1 MNISLPVWSGKKVKN
16 GRAEALAKFALAMF
30 IKINGFFPVLIGS
43 LCFLSSCSPGRPQQ
57 EGGEVATSDTL
68 QIAAHPTFSGDSAY
82 SYVAEQVAFGPRIP
96 TTRAHSRCADYLFQ
110 ALSKFCDTAMVQQ
123 GLDTTFDGTPLVM
136 KNIIGSFNPT
146 AKNRILLCAHWDTR
160 PFADQDPAEPKAL
173 FDGANDGGSGVGV
186 LLQLA
191 SIIKNSPL
199 EHIGVDI
206 VFFDAEDWGD
216 PSGGVKN
223 SYCLGSQYWAN
234 NPHVPGYK
242 ALYGVLL
249 DMVGGKDALFAWE
262 GNSLGRARE
271 LVFRIWNTAG
281 KLGYGKHFINLDRGP
296 ILDDHIYVMGILGI
310 PMVDIIQYDPN
321 TSSRFASY
329 WHTKADNMASVDA
342 ATLKA
347 VGATLSALIYT
358 ENLQWKPR

>member
-1 MNISLPVWSGKKVKN
+1 MFLSAVLLLGACNSGKQTATDADAAVSDS
-16 GRAEALAKFALAMF
+16 
-30 IKINGFFPVLIGS
+30 LII
-43 LCFLSSCSPGRPQQ
+43 
-57 EGGEVATSDTL
+57 AT
-68 QIAAHPTFSGDSAY
+68 HPTFSGDSAY
-82 SYVAEQVAFGPRIP
+82 RFVSEQVAFGPRIP
-96 TTRAHSRCADYLFQ
+96 NTRAHARCADYLYQ
-110 ALSKFCDTAMVQQ
+110 KLRELCDTALIQQ
-123 GLDTTFDGTPLVM
+123 GLDTTYDGTPLVM
-136 KNIIGSFNPT
+136 KNIIGSFNPS

-160 PFADQDPAEPKAL
+160 PFADQDPAEPNAL

-191 SIIKNSPL
+191 NIIRNKPL

-216 PSGGVKN
+216 PTGGVKN
-223 SYCLGSQYWAN
+223 SYCLGSQYWAK
-234 NPHVPGYK
+234 NPHVSGYK

-271 LVFRIWNTAG
+271 LVFRIWNMAG

-296 ILDDHIYVMGILGI
+296 IVDDHIYVMGLLGI

-329 WHTKADNMASVDA
+329 WHTKSDNMASVDP

-347 VGATLSALIYT
+347 VGATLSALLYS
-358 ENLQWKPR
+358 ENQQWKPQ

>member
-1 MNISLPVWSGKKVKN
+1 MFAGLLWLSACTSGKKSDQA
-16 GRAEALAKFALAMF
+16 AEVNATD
-30 IKINGFFPVLIGS
+30 S
-43 LCFLSSCSPGRPQQ
+43 L
-57 EGGEVATSDTL
+57 V
-68 QIAAHPTFSGDSAY
+68 IAPHPAFSGDSAFQ
-82 SYVAEQVAFGPRIP
+82 YVAAQVAFGPRIP
-96 TTRAHSRCADYLFQ
+96 NTRAHARCADYLYQ
-110 ALSKFCDTAMVQQ
+110 TLRNFCDTALIQQ
-123 GLDTTFDGTPLVM
+123 GLDTTYDGTPLLM
-136 KNIIGSFNPT
+136 KNIIGSFNPS

-160 PFADQDPAEPKAL
+160 PFADQDPAEPSAL

-191 SIIKNSPL
+191 SMIKNKPL

-216 PSGGVKN
+216 PSGAAKN
-223 SYCLGSQYWAN
+223 SYCLGSQYWSK
-234 NPHVPGYK
+234 NPHIPGYK

-271 LVFRIWNTAG
+271 LVFRIWNMAG
-281 KLGYGKHFINLDRGP
+281 KLGYGRHFINLDRGP
-296 ILDDHIYVMGILGI
+296 IVDDHIYVMGLLGI

-329 WHTKADNMASVDA
+329 WHTKSDNMSSVDA

-347 VGATLSALIYT
+347 VGSTVTALIYS
-358 ENLQWKPR
+358 ENAQWKPQ